1 MAITNTR
8 LTTTTPTTVF
18 EAVGQQAI
26 TTIYLCNT
34 TGTDVSVNVFA
45 INSDDSVGAAFD
57 NMIYNQILLTAGSG
71 NIGDTYVISTERLI
85 LDNGDLIDVEAN
97 IADCVTVTV
106 SSIAV

>member
-8 LTTTTPTTVF
+8 LTTTDPTTVF

-34 TGTDVSVNVFA
+34 TGSPVSFNLFV
-45 INSDDSVGAAFD
+45 INSGDSVGAAYD
-57 NMIYNQILLTAGSG
+57 NMAYSSLELTA
-71 NIGDTYVISTERLI
+71 NDTYVISSERLV

-97 IADCVTVTV
+97 IANCVTVTV

>member
-26 TTIYLCNT
+26 TVMYITNT
-34 TGTDVSVNVFA
+34 TSTTLSFNMFV
-45 INSDDSVGAAFD
+45 INSDDSVGSAYD
-57 NMIYNQILLTAGSG
+57 NMVYSAVELTA
-71 NIGDTYVISTERLI
+71 NDTYVISQEKII
-85 LDNGDLIDVEAN
+85 LDDGDLIDVEAN

-106 SSIAV
+106 SSISV

>member
-8 LTTTTPTTVF
+8 LTTIAPTTVF

-26 TTIYLCNT
+26 TVMYITNT
-34 TGTDVSVNVFA
+34 TSTPVSFNMFV

-57 NMIYNQILLTAGSG
+57 NQVYSAVELTA
-71 NIGDTYVISTERLI
+71 NDTYVISQEKII
-85 LDNGDLIDVEAN
+85 LDSGDLIDIEAN
-97 IADCVTVTV
+97 VANCVTVTV

>member
-8 LTTTTPTTVF
+8 ITTTNPTTVF

-26 TTIYLCNT
+26 TTIFLCNT
-34 TGTDVSVNVFA
+34 TGSSVLLNLFV
-45 INSDDSVGAAFD
+45 INSTDSVGAAYD
-57 NMIYNQILLTAGSG
+57 NMVVSELELTA
-71 NIGDTYVISTERLI
+71 NETYAFSTEKLI
-85 LDNGDLIDVEAN
+85 LDNGDLVDVEAN

>member
-8 LTTTTPTTVF
+8 LTTTDPTTVF
-18 EAVGQQAI
+18 TAVGQQAI

-71 NIGDTYVISTERLI
+71 NIGDTYVISTERLV

-97 IADCVTVTV
+97 VADCVTVTV